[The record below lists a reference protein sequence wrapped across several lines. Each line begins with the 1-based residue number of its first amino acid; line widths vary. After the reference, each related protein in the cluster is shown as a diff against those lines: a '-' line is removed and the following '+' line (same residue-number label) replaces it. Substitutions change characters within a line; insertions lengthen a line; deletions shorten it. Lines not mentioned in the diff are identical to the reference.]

1 MADIA
6 SQLHDTVTELR
17 QLLAVSG
24 TRQVAEIVH
33 VTRKRYI
40 GQAQSNNSREPR
52 LHSPARQQA
61 FLLGLLLAT
70 EEPFKPVS
78 MSKARWE
85 RCIHL
90 LNEAFETYARLFMPE
105 HPGHQ
110 SDEWWRAREVAG
122 PVFLHYHSTGLIAS
136 VEQICDRIRAYCVPF
151 DAELVRVTGL
161 SASDALAMMNFIID
175 ELKQSLEVMAQL
187 GPKQDEEKERFF
199 RTGDYRRRDD
209 PDYAD
214 FYRTH
219 YPILYNFQ
227 WNLLRPGLVT
237 IAKVEAAFPVQAAA
251 FWEHYAVKRGQGPA
265 LQYPTEESIF
275 DTKPLL
281 LLNEADVSIPSTN
294 SLFESVLRSCEKA
307 LDESPLRRQFFKH
320 RDKVLEQEGEKQFR
334 RLAGPEAQLVSSAF
348 ETPKAQYEHD
358 LLVIVGSTVLVVEAK
373 ASPPIEPSRLPER
386 AFDRLRQSFRKDTGI
401 QKGFAQA
408 ARLQRRLAAG
418 ESVPLYSRTGELVV
432 TLDPQQH
439 TECFCI
445 CLTRDDFGHLATNLS
460 LLLEKAP
467 TEPYP
472 WAVNILDLEAMA
484 NAWDYLGW
492 DFSRLCDY
500 LRQRQQVQGLMV
512 GGDELEFA
520 GAFIRHGNLTFGLD
534 ARVDLMPLD
543 PHYSDFFDELY
554 IHLHNG
560 GPAPSRQFTK
570 PVLTDVRESLRTGQP
585 AFGRAE
591 DLAGLSKSPGR
602 NDPCPCNSGLK
613 WKKCHGR

>member
-1 MADIA
+1 MADITA
-6 SQLHDTVTELR
+6 QLHDTITELR
-17 QLLAVSG
+17 QLLAAS
-24 TRQVAEIVH
+24 TTEQVAGIIH
-33 VTRKRYI
+33 VTRKRYV
-40 GQAQSNNSREPR
+40 GQPQGKNSREPR

-70 EEPFKPVS
+70 EEPVNPVPL
-78 MSKARWE
+78 SKAKWE

-90 LNEAFETYARLFMPE
+90 LNEAFETYAGLFMPE

-110 SDEWWRAREVAG
+110 SDEWWRTREVAG
-122 PVFLHYHSTGLIAS
+122 PVFLHHFSTGLIAS

-151 DAELVRVTGL
+151 DAELVRATGL
-161 SASDALAMMNFIID
+161 SASDALAIMNFIID
-175 ELKQSLEVMAQL
+175 ELKQSLDVMAQL
-187 GPKQDEEKERFF
+187 GLKQDEERKRFF
-199 RTGDYRRRDD
+199 STGDYRRRDD
-209 PDYAD
+209 PDFPE

-227 WNLLRPGLVT
+227 LNLMRVGLVAR
-237 IAKVEAAFPVQAAA
+237 AKIEAAFPAQAAA
-251 FWEHYAVKRGQGPA
+251 FWEFYAVKRGQGPA

-307 LDESPLRRQFFKH
+307 LAESPVRRQFFKR

-334 RLAGPEAQLVSSAF
+334 RLAGPLAQLVSSVF
-348 ETPKAQYEHD
+348 ENPKAHYEHD

-373 ASPPIEPSRLPER
+373 ASPPVEPSRMPER
-386 AFDRLRQSFRKDTGI
+386 AFERLRQSFRKDTGI
-401 QKGFAQA
+401 QKGFEQA

-418 ESVPLYSRTGELVV
+418 ELVPLYSRTGELIV

-445 CLTRDDFGHLATNLS
+445 CLTRDNFGHLATDLS

-472 WAVNILDLEAMA
+472 WAVNILDLEALA

-492 DFSRLCDY
+492 DFPKLCDY
-500 LRQRQQVQGLMV
+500 LRQRQQVQGRMV
-512 GGDELEFA
+512 GSDELEFA

-554 IHLHNG
+554 IHLRNG

-585 AFGRAE
+585 VFRKAE
-591 DLAGLSKSPGR
+591 DLAGPAKSPGR